1 MQFITLGNK
10 CDIFNKPVCRRRQ
23 IGYTKENRNIELHKK
38 TKFQTNFIRRKNMKL
53 KSKLIATIVSMCAA
67 IAVMGVGVWAS
78 TSQNFTVTVKN
89 DVDVKILNV
98 NADVYGEFAIYS
110 QFAGALE
117 ASKTN
122 EYAQLYTNNQAVKNH
137 GYLLYAIGLG
147 GYNDGVQGANDGK
160 FDYNVTDVD
169 TANYGYQ
176 KYILQAKDSV
186 YLATSNASLA
196 NTRTDV
202 TARDYSKTYN
212 VDSTTH
218 TAQVTFMYTIKQW
231 AMSSASDASNE
242 ILGQL
247 KDVSLSKTSTAT
259 NGTGLQEKLD
269 GTKNEENK
277 SNAQVRINAYI
288 SKSGTDWYK
297 MTFANGASAFSL
309 DKDNTGADNVYY
321 IILTF
326 TFGRNN
332 ANLDL
337 SLLDDA
343 LNHTLELKSEKAES
357 DTTTYTS
364 YKTGIAVDANK
375 VRLAS
380 ATART
385 TDGADNYVISGTAY
399 STNWAKD
406 VAAISGSN
414 TQSFLKNVF
423 AKADGVET
431 TDDTHMPKGYLYVAA
446 AGEANTSLKPDDT
459 TWSWL
464 NDLNNGRRSS
474 TSFKDGFA
482 TS

>member
-1 MQFITLGNK
+1 
-10 CDIFNKPVCRRRQ
+10 
-23 IGYTKENRNIELHKK
+23 
-38 TKFQTNFIRRKNMKL
+38 MKL

-110 QFAGALE
+110 QFANALGDGV
-117 ASKTN
+117 TN
-122 EYAQLYTNNQAVKNH
+122 NYAQLYSTNQAVKNH

-147 GYNDGVQGANDGK
+147 GYNDGLNVANDGK
-160 FDYNVTDVD
+160 FDYNVTDAGA
-169 TANYGYQ
+169 ANYGYQ

-186 YLATSNASLA
+186 YLATENAKLE
-196 NTRTDV
+196 NTRKGA
-202 TARDYSKTYN
+202 TARDYSTTYN

-231 AMSSASDASNE
+231 AMSSESDASNE

-247 KDVSLSKTSTAT
+247 KDVSLSTTSTAVE
-259 NGTGLQEKLD
+259 GTGLQQKLD
-269 GTKNEENK
+269 GTKDKSNK

-297 MTFANGASAFSL
+297 MTFANGASAFTL
-309 DKDNTGADNVYY
+309 DKDASGADNVYY

-343 LNHTLELKSEKAES
+343 LNHTLELKSEKAS
-357 DTTTYTS
+357 DDTTTYSS
-364 YKTGIAVDANK
+364 YNTTIAVAANK

-380 ATART
+380 AKGRT
-385 TDGADNYVISGTAY
+385 TNGADNYVISGDAY
-399 STNWAKD
+399 TTEWAKD
-406 VAAISGSN
+406 IEAISGSN
-414 TQSFLKNVF
+414 TQDFLKNVF
-423 AKADGVET
+423 AKADGLDT
-431 TDDTHMPKGYLYVAA
+431 ADDTHMPKGYLYVAKT
-446 AGEANTSLKPDDT
+446 GDDNTNLNPDDT
-459 TWSWL
+459 WLWL
-464 NDLNNGRRSS
+464 NDLNNGKRSS
-474 TSFKDGFA
+474 TSYKDGYV
-482 TS
+482 S